1 MERTNRE
8 PAPNGAAACFERR
21 LAALL
26 SEVESP
32 LGSAETLQA
41 RSDSCA
47 EAFEALA
54 AGGELDGAQLQRV
67 RALLAAALG
76 SARRELES
84 TAGRLKLAR
93 SALRA
98 TTAADSSTP
107 VGDWCDIAG

>member
-1 MERTNRE
+1 MERTSRE
-8 PAPNGAAACFERR
+8 RAPDGAAACFERR

-26 SEVESP
+26 SEIENP
-32 LGSAETLQA
+32 LASAETLHA

-54 AGGELDGAQLQRV
+54 AGGELDGAQGQRL

-76 SARRELES
+76 AAHRELDS
-84 TAGRLKLAR
+84 TASRLKLAR

>member
-1 MERTNRE
+1 MQRPSRER
-8 PAPNGAAACFERR
+8 APDGAAACFERR

-26 SEVESP
+26 SEIENP
-32 LGSAETLQA
+32 LASAETLRA

-47 EAFEALA
+47 EAFDALA
-54 AGGELDGAQLQRV
+54 AGGGLDGAQLQRV
-67 RALLAAALG
+67 RGLLAAALG
-76 SARRELES
+76 ATRVELDS